1 VGLGS
6 ALEEVGLKRVAAVA
20 CLVSVLVLPHA
31 ASAATIAPIG
41 AATAVR
47 EYAGTIVFSQFDQ
60 AAGQWYLTVR
70 RAGAVQVE
78 RLSVA
83 PSTTPFEADIGLDI
97 AGRPELIYQ
106 RCGGTAFLPTGCDL
120 FLLSLD
126 PMRAERPVRN
136 ANNPDRNDFRPTL
149 WSGRLA
155 WVREYGSQTRPNP
168 VVYTRRLTA
177 PRSRRSQRL
186 AGVPRRRCGDVEG
199 GCGRTTGRAVDA
211 LELRADKL
219 ALVTRFACRGCSGIQ
234 QSELRLDDLRTRTSR
249 QVAFQ
254 VIGLSGQS
262 LVGPSFF
269 AGRLAWYKSCSVD
282 PGGCRRGGPF
292 RYRLSTRRYERGKQ
306 GPVGLDGFAD
316 TGSRLYMAVGCGEE
330 TQPPFSATCRI
341 DEVAPPSYSATPRLR
356 R

>member
-1 VGLGS
+1 V
-6 ALEEVGLKRVAAVA
+6 EEVGLKRIAGTACALAA
-20 CLVSVLVLPHA
+20 LVLPA
-31 ASAATIAPIG
+31 AAPAATVAPAG
-41 AATAVR
+41 AATPVR

-60 AAGQWYLTVR
+60 ATSQWFLAVR
-70 RAGAVQVE
+70 RAGATTVE
-78 RLSVA
+78 RLPVA
-83 PSTTPFEADIGLDI
+83 PSATPFEADIGPDSG
-97 AGRPELIYQ
+97 GRPAVIYQ

-120 FLLSLD
+120 FVLALTG
-126 PMRAERPVRN
+126 AGGERPVRN

-149 WSGRLA
+149 WRGRIA
-155 WVREYGSQTRPNP
+155 WVREYGSQARPNP
-168 VVYTRRLTA
+168 VVYAKRLTA

-186 AGVPRRRCGDVEG
+186 PGAPRRRCGDVEG
-199 GCGRTTGRAVDA
+199 GCGPTTGRAVDE
-211 LELRADKL
+211 LELRGDKL
-219 ALVTRFACRGCSGIQ
+219 ALVVRFACRGCSGIQ

-269 AGRLAWYKSCSVD
+269 PGRLAWYKSCSVD

-292 RYRLSTRRYERGKQ
+292 RYRLSTRRYERGTQ

-316 TGSRLYMAVGCGEE
+316 TGSRLYMVVGCGEE
-330 TQPPFSATCRI
+330 TQPPFSANCRI
-341 DEVAPPSYSATPRLR
+341 DEVAPPSYSATPRPR